1 MLCSAVGILCA
12 TSASLHV
19 SPTVCSS
26 QARAH
31 VRSTRRVGGCSKN
44 ETWRS
49 VIAAAAVQN
58 QPVRFI
64 NAGANKGFEV
74 AGFLEAWA
82 PERNVSK
89 RRWHSR
95 IKAFAAA
102 HHLGF
107 LSWSASGACK
117 DGLQTKQEE
126 RRISMY
132 ARRGNHVEIH
142 AFELAASTAHLLE
155 TIVNDTGVSDI
166 VHVYNRPV
174 DNSTRM
180 VDVPLVATAPGNERF
195 SICHAPESR
204 AIGKRGDSCRR
215 RGRLPTL
222 ATSLDDFIEQRGFG
236 HVFQVTIDTEGWDA
250 LVLEG
255 LRRSLRSQT
264 VQVVEFEYSAMGFWK
279 QGLKDRRTLAQTLQW
294 MADVG
299 WFCFMQGKF
308 GLVPVSPPCWR
319 EEMEIHRWSNL
330 VCVHGASTFFAE
342 LLKLVV

>member
-1 MLCSAVGILCA
+1 M
-12 TSASLHV
+12 
-19 SPTVCSS
+19 
-26 QARAH
+26 
-31 VRSTRRVGGCSKN
+31 RSTRRVGGCSKN

-89 RRWHSR
+89 RRWHSQ

-126 RRISMY
+126 RRSRMN
-132 ARRGNHVEIH
+132 ARGGNHVEIH

-215 RGRLPTL
+215 RGRLP
-222 ATSLDDFIEQRGFG
+222 
-236 HVFQVTIDTEGWDA
+236 
-250 LVLEG
+250 
-255 LRRSLRSQT
+255 
-264 VQVVEFEYSAMGFWK
+264 
-279 QGLKDRRTLAQTLQW
+279 
-294 MADVG
+294 
-299 WFCFMQGKF
+299 
-308 GLVPVSPPCWR
+308 
-319 EEMEIHRWSNL
+319 
-330 VCVHGASTFFAE
+330 
-342 LLKLVV
+342 